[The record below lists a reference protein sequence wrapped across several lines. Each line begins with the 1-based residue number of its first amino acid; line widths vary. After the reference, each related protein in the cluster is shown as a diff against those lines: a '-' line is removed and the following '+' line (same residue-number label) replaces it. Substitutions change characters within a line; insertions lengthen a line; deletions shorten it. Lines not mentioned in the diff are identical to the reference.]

1 MSYFD
6 HVRCPSC
13 RSMLDPEKIGGRMGF
28 ACPYCGGQLSA
39 KDLFGVA
46 AAFSEEDQPDLTL
59 DDLMKPDGGV
69 GAPQDFG
76 GMPHATQQ
84 ALQREAQQRG
94 GNAMVRRGTDDDDD
108 DDAGGGGSAMD
119 LMRKMKRR

>member
-13 RSMLDPEKIGGRMGF
+13 RSMLDPEQLGGRLGF
-28 ACPYCGGQLSA
+28 VCPYCGNQLNA

-59 DDLMKPDGGV
+59 EDLMKPDGGV
-69 GAPQDFG
+69 GTPQDFG
-76 GMPHATQQ
+76 AMPHATQQ
-84 ALQREAQQRG
+84 ALRREASAQPGRG
-94 GNAMVRRGTDDDDD
+94 ELVRRGRDDDDD
-108 DDAGGGGSAMD
+108 GGGATSAMD
-119 LMRKMKRR
+119 LMRRMKKR